1 MEPLTGPTQSDK
13 RRKSRPIGI
22 LFLAP
27 GDALFAGIFPLFGFF
42 WIYNS
47 TPGAMPLGQF
57 VFHVAVTVFLT
68 AAGVGMFF
76 GDEFC
81 RKALL
86 ALITVHYSSITLIN
100 ILAASDDGVEGSDKL
115 RAFGYAVRAC
125 FWLGVN
131 WWYLNKK
138 STLNYFTG

>member
-1 MEPLTGPTQSDK
+1 M
-13 RRKSRPIGI
+13 I
-22 LFLAP
+22 LAP
-27 GDALFAGIFPLFGFF
+27 GDALFAGIIPFIGFLL
-42 WIYNS
+42 IYNTS
-47 TPGAMPLGQF
+47 PGAMPLSQF
-57 VFHVAVTVFLT
+57 VFHIAVTVFLVA
-68 AAGVGMFF
+68 AAGGTFY

-100 ILAASDDGVEGSDKL
+100 ILATSDDDVEASDKL
-115 RAFGYAVRAC
+115 RAIGFVIRAC

-138 STLNYFTG
+138 STLNYFAG